1 MPENGQC
8 KLCVIA
14 LNGMEPNP
22 SHNRTRI
29 GLIEGVGSS
38 WQEWVNQKTRQ
49 LVVHNN
55 RDFNYP
61 CKAIETLIT
70 ASSVKS

>member
-22 SHNRTRI
+22 SYSRTRI

-49 LVVHNN
+49 LMALND

-61 CKAIETLIT
+61 RKAIETLIT